1 MKIVNRIS
9 QNIEMPPSIYDL
21 RNKFLTNKDT
31 LIFKRQLKSNEQAI
45 IVQLK
50 GNYNSIKSQLSFNC
64 HLLR

>member
-1 MKIVNRIS
+1 MNIVNRIS

-21 RNKFLTNKDT
+21 IISYKSGY

-50 GNYNSIKSQLSFNC
+50 GNYNSIKS
-64 HLLR
+64 